1 MNGLPVRTILIVLL
15 ATLCLFL
22 SVEGRAQDALFKQLG
37 ANPLLTNPALTG
49 VMDEQF
55 RLQLNYQELYTRL
68 TTDEA
73 YRSVAAAADIRRPV
87 TRGNFAGFGILIQH
101 DQAGSSDYVRSQG
114 LLSAS
119 YQQQLAGSGRGK
131 RNAHYLSGGAQAG
144 LGQRGFDLNKVW
156 FSEQYFVDPG
166 TRQAYLDRNLP
177 TGEAFTGMSGYVYLD
192 INAGL
197 AWFASFGDRR
207 GAYFGGA
214 VYHLNK
220 PNVSPL
226 PENEDLLYRRYVL
239 HGGGEVPI
247 GDGFSTFLPSF
258 RWGLQGPSQSLLLG
272 GSFRYTQR
280 EWREIA
286 LRMGGYGQL
295 TAHEGGGTGLTSLV
309 ALVALELESVQIG
322 VSYDLRTG
330 DLNQVTNTRGGF
342 EISIV
347 YRQEAAYPSRVKCPT
362 F

>member
-1 MNGLPVRTILIVLL
+1 MKGLSTHNLFTALLLTVSFGLSTI
-15 ATLCLFL
+15 A
-22 SVEGRAQDALFKQLG
+22 RAQDALFKQLG
-37 ANPLLTNPALTG
+37 AAPLLTNPALTG
-49 VMDEQF
+49 VMDDQL

-87 TRGNFAGFGILIQH
+87 NRGNFAGFGIMIQH

-114 LLSAS
+114 LVSAS
-119 YQQQLAGSGRGK
+119 YQQQLAGYGRGK
-131 RNAHYLSGGAQAG
+131 RNAHYLSGGAQLG
-144 LGQRGFDLNKVW
+144 VGQRGFDLNKVW

-166 TRQAYLDRNLP
+166 TRQAYLDRSLP
-177 TGEAFTGMSGYVYLD
+177 SQEGFSGMSGDVYLD
-192 INAGL
+192 VSAGL
-197 AWFASFGDRR
+197 AWFASFGDRQ

-220 PNVSPL
+220 PNVSPV
-226 PENEDLLYRRYVL
+226 PDNEDLLYRRYTL
-239 HGGGEVPI
+239 NGGGELPL
-247 GDGFSTFLPSF
+247 GHGFSTFLPSF
-258 RWGLQGPSQSLLLG
+258 RWSLQGPSQSLLLG

-286 LRMGGYGQL
+286 LRMGTYGQF
-295 TAHEGGGTGLTSLV
+295 TAQDGGGAGLGSLL
-309 ALVALELESVQIG
+309 ALVALELESVQVG

-330 DLNQVTNTRGGF
+330 NLNKVTNTRGGF

-347 YRQEAAYPSRVKCPT
+347 YRQEAAYPSRVRCPT